1 MFSNV
6 IRVKAKERRVF
17 GMITRIEVITVL
29 CELLQESEELKRIQ
43 DEHNARLNRL
53 LNDIREEVSQE

>member
-1 MFSNV
+1 
-6 IRVKAKERRVF
+6 
-17 GMITRIEVITVL
+17 MITRIEVITVL